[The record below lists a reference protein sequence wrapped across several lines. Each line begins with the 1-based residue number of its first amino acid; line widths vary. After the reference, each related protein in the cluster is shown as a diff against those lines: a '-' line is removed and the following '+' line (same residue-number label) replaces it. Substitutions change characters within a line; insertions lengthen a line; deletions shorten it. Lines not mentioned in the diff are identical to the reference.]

1 MGAGGGQRVCVEM
14 VRAFLHLGWRVQ
26 VLASRDSFLHS
37 QLRCMEI
44 ELLLIDGLA
53 RKLGLLARLK
63 RTWSFLQQLWKFRAK
78 MSETVV
84 VVNDPDFFIPA
95 VVISLFATS
104 SHLVLYAHLV
114 YSRMQAAV
122 FRILASFRVVSEVWF
137 ASSYLRQHICTR
149 TSLSNKAFVIEP
161 PSRYEVETPNLSSGA
176 WTFASVGLIHPQK
189 GHDVLLQLAKQMP
202 DRKFHIIGPNDPMN
216 LIYSNALQSQASPN
230 VIFSGFVED
239 LRTYLCTHQ
248 IGGLIVASRNNYEA
262 FGLTAVEA
270 VALGRLAVVR
280 RTGGLNEIARSLELF
295 SADNDLD
302 LINLAQVLLLRS
314 DLNLVISNQQE
325 KLMHFY
331 SRSSFTQRL
340 KSLVQTY
347 A

>member
-1 MGAGGGQRVCVEM
+1 
-14 VRAFLHLGWRVQ
+14 
-26 VLASRDSFLHS
+26 
-37 QLRCMEI
+37 
-44 ELLLIDGLA
+44 
-53 RKLGLLARLK
+53 
-63 RTWSFLQQLWKFRAK
+63 
-78 MSETVV
+78 
-84 VVNDPDFFIPA
+84 
-95 VVISLFATS
+95 
-104 SHLVLYAHLV
+104 
-114 YSRMQAAV
+114 
-122 FRILASFRVVSEVWF
+122 
-137 ASSYLRQHICTR
+137 
-149 TSLSNKAFVIEP
+149 
-161 PSRYEVETPNLSSGA
+161 
-176 WTFASVGLIHPQK
+176 
-189 GHDVLLQLAKQMP
+189 
-202 DRKFHIIGPNDPMN
+202 
-216 LIYSNALQSQASPN
+216 
-230 VIFSGFVED
+230 
-239 LRTYLCTHQ
+239 LCTHQ

-340 KSLVQTY
+340 KSLVQTD